1 MNTKKMILIGNTT
14 ARFYKAMDTNNN
26 IIVMEITIL
35 SSILSSN
42 YQFNSSSNS
51 NKWKVIRKK
60 NLNAKDSIAMI

>member
-51 NKWKVIRKK
+51 NK
-60 NLNAKDSIAMI
+60 